1 MAVAYMKN
9 IDVILECQ
17 MSFCDMIM
25 NTHGKFSNPEN
36 PEITRTRRTQSR
48 ISGLAKLAGIPGTG
62 IRDPG
67 IAFLGHL
74 IPARNFAK
82 LTSRS

>member
-1 MAVAYMKN
+1 
-9 IDVILECQ
+9 
-17 MSFCDMIM
+17 MIM
-25 NTHGKFSNPEN
+25 NTYGKFSNPEN
-36 PEITRTRRTQSR
+36 PEITRTQSR